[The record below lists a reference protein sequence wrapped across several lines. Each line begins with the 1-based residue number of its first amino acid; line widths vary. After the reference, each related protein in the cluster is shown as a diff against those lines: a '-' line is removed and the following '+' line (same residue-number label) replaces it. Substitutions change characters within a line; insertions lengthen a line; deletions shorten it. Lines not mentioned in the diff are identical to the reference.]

1 MVIIPFSPFFWTF
14 EIFIIQ
20 NSNNALF
27 PYNHSAII
35 KFRKL
40 SLLKY
45 YSLTY
50 NPYSSLANWLT
61 LPFKPTFC
69 SRIQSWITFCSS
81 LSCFFAINLKP
92 FLSLSL
98 SFTLAFCFVVLVQ
111 LWPWLDSQ
119 LLQGSGRNT
128 TEDVVMSTVWHIGRY
143 QMSVIDSTNMYRAC
157 PRGWVLES
165 PNGIQPWPH

>member
-40 SLLKY
+40 SSLKY

-50 NPYSSLANWLT
+50 NPYSSLDNWLT

-81 LSCFFAINLKP
+81 LSCFFALYQSETASQP
-92 FLSLSL
+92 F
-98 SFTLAFCFVVLVQ
+98 FVF
-111 LWPWLDSQ
+111 
-119 LLQGSGRNT
+119 
-128 TEDVVMSTVWHIGRY
+128 HIGILFRCTCAIVTMTWFSTPTGFW
-143 QMSVIDSTNMYRAC
+143 QEHNRRCCGLHSVTHREVPDVSHWFNKH
-157 PRGWVLES
+157 V
-165 PNGIQPWPH
+165 